1 MKHAKFIYLEDE
13 IISFVSGAFKIE
25 IIRKNGGHPSHK
37 FYKFYNSQKNVKTV
51 SKERHEF
58 I

>member
-1 MKHAKFIYLEDE
+1 MKHPKFIYLLDE

-37 FYKFYNSQKNVKTV
+37 FYKIYNSQKNVKTV

>member
-1 MKHAKFIYLEDE
+1 MKHPKFIYLLDE

-25 IIRKNGGHPSHK
+25 IIRENGGHPSYK
-37 FYKFYNSQKNVKTV
+37 FYKIYNSQKNVKTV
-51 SKERHEF
+51 SAERHEF